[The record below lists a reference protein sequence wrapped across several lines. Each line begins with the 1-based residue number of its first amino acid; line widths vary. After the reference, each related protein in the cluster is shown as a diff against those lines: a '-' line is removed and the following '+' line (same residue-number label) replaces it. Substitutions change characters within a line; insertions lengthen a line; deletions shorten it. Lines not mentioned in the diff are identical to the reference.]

1 MLCIYVAVG
10 VEMDVPGETTTKRYA
25 SMDEKVDLL
34 IERMSECVRL
44 VREYMDPRRMEDGQY
59 HLGDKSVFGVMLR
72 DFPPCIERLR
82 KYQER
87 LQTAQMM
94 SWGLKSARATE
105 LRNACSMIYTFH
117 NNSWGNTGT
126 PALSHV
132 RNEMQN
138 LIRIQQNVYPTRDP
152 VLGVFT
158 LLNKKQGPLI
168 KWFRQDTQDFVV
180 VAEYAFQTECVACYA
195 NEREVVLYPC
205 QHWVLCRKCK
215 ESIYRC
221 PMCRSRIVEHRFI
234 GDVKRKGLPA
244 IESAE
249 FGGCWIRPEGYTS
262 RLLEELKAQ
271 G

>member
-10 VEMDVPGETTTKRYA
+10 VKMDVPGETTTKRYA

-44 VREYMDPRRMEDGQY
+44 VRGYMDQNMLDGQ
-59 HLGDKSVFGVMLR
+59 HHPGDRAVFGVMLR
-72 DFPPCIERLR
+72 DFPPCIGRLR
-82 KYQER
+82 NYQER
-87 LQTAQMM
+87 LQTAQML

-105 LRNACSMIYTFH
+105 LGKACDMIYTFH

-126 PALSHV
+126 PVLSHV

-138 LIRIQQNVYPTRDP
+138 LIRFQQNLYPTEDP

-158 LLNKKQGPLI
+158 LLNKRQGPLI

-180 VAEYAFQTECVACYA
+180 VAEYAFKTECCACYA

-215 ESIYRC
+215 ESVHLC
-221 PMCRSRIVEHRFI
+221 PICRSHIVEYRFI
-234 GDVKRKGLPA
+234 GDVKREGLPA
-244 IESAE
+244 IQAAE
-249 FGGCWIRPEGYTS
+249 FSGCWVRPEGYTR
-262 RLLEELKAQ
+262 RLLHELQAL
-271 G
+271 GD